1 MVQQITVNVAFQEPN
16 SSLQQGTPEEMSS
29 VLHFYVRP
37 SGHEGAAFGH
47 SRRKL
52 QGKLPELQSVK
63 TELCYN
69 VNWTGWASYWLL
81 EGGTPVLGAVSQ
93 GTHGLFPYS

>member
-1 MVQQITVNVAFQEPN
+1 
-16 SSLQQGTPEEMSS
+16 MSS

-37 SGHEGAAFGH
+37 SGHEGAASGH
-47 SRRKL
+47 IRRKL

-69 VNWTGWASYWLL
+69 VNWTGWALYWIL
-81 EGGTPVLGAVSQ
+81 EGGILVPRAVSQ
-93 GTHGLFPYS
+93 GILALSLCR

>member
-1 MVQQITVNVAFQEPN
+1 
-16 SSLQQGTPEEMSS
+16 MSS

-37 SGHEGAAFGH
+37 SGHEDAAAGH
-47 SRRKL
+47 TRRKL

-69 VNWTGWASYWLL
+69 VNWTGWTKYWIL
-81 EGGTPVLGAVSQ
+81 EGGTPVPRQWLKDPYPVSLQ
-93 GTHGLFPYS
+93 LSPSQVLRR